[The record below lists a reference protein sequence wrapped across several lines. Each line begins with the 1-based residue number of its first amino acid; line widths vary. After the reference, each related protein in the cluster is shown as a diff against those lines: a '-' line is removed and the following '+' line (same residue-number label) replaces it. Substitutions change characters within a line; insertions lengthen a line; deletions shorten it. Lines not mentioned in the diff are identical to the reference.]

1 MTFLFDEKL
10 TFYPD
15 HLPTFYVDVDMEVSG
30 HFYR

>member
-15 HLPTFYVDVDMEVSG
+15 DLSTFYVDVDSEVSG